1 MILPGS
7 TPIRVRPPSFFRRCV
22 EFALLVSAVLLLVP
36 ITSNALPMLFKDGV
50 LPFKPRDYKL
60 TFSALTL
67 ILVILNRPALCLP
80 ALALLTIPLV
90 RFLDAG
96 VLQRF
101 ITQLFFDDHETY
113 VLNLGSDLLDTLT
126 AILCLS
132 TPIGKR
138 IGLAVVTGTAL
149 VAVGSV
155 IYEFMGYAE
164 WTNIPGRVSGLLGD
178 ANAPGIVL
186 SLCIG
191 VMLTLSNRFW
201 WNIGFIAF
209 CEIGNAMTLSRSGTM
224 GIACLTVCYILANLR
239 QRAVSLI
246 LICIVA
252 VPLAGAGIAWLGADT
267 ERRGAIRDDNAKS
280 RVEAI
285 YELDYEKL
293 WSGER
298 AKDLLDG
305 WEAVM
310 ERPITGFGT
319 GSGTFWW
326 KPHNEVVSLWVD
338 LGLLGPILYCSMLG
352 YLLWRSLRT
361 GLRGFFCLIPVFFF
375 IPFSQVLVE
384 LPSYWIAAA
393 VAALVTSP
401 QRFRLTLGL
410 GSLRRAKP
418 APSPSRALVP
428 VPAPVRVSAPVPA
441 PTPEPTTQSS
451 YS

>member
-7 TPIRVRPPSFFRRCV
+7 ASKPALARPPSLWRRLLQW
-22 EFALLVSAVLLLVP
+22 ALLISAVLMLVP
-36 ITSNALPMLFKDGV
+36 VTSNALPMLFKDGV

-60 TFSALTL
+60 TLSAITL

-80 ALALLTIPLV
+80 ALALLLIPLV

-101 ITQLFFDDHETY
+101 LTQSYFEDHETY
-113 VLNLGSDLLDTLT
+113 VLNLGSDLLDAMI
-126 AILCLS
+126 AILCLC

-138 IGLAVVTGTAL
+138 IALAVVTGTAL

-178 ANAPGIVL
+178 ANGPGIVL

-201 WNIGFIAF
+201 WNMAFIVF

-246 LICIVA
+246 LIAIVA
-252 VPLAGAGIAWLGADT
+252 IPLAGAGVAWLGQDT
-267 ERRGAIRDDNAKS
+267 ERKGAIRDDNAKS

-285 YELDYEKL
+285 YELDFEKL

-305 WEAVM
+305 WEAVT
-310 ERPITGFGT
+310 ERPITGYGT
-319 GSGTFWW
+319 GAGTFWW
-326 KPHNEVVSLWVD
+326 RPHNEVVSLWVD
-338 LGLLGPILYCSMLG
+338 LGLLGPLLYCSMLG
-352 YLLWRSLRT
+352 YLLWRCVRS

-384 LPSYWIAAA
+384 LPSYWITAA

-410 GSLRRAKP
+410 RAAQR
-418 APSPSRALVP
+418 APLS
-428 VPAPVRVSAPVPA
+428 SAPPRSL
-441 PTPEPTTQSS
+441 TTTQSS
-451 YS
+451 YA

>member
-1 MILPGS
+1 MILPG
-7 TPIRVRPPSFFRRCV
+7 PIAAPAQPLSLGRRLLQ
-22 EFALLVSAVLLLVP
+22 FALLVSAVLMLVP
-36 ITSNALPMLFKDGV
+36 VTSNALPMLFKDGD

-60 TFSALTL
+60 TLSALTL
-67 ILVILNRPALCLP
+67 ILVMLNRPALCVP
-80 ALALLTIPLV
+80 ALALLIIPIV

-101 ITQLFFDDHETY
+101 ITQAFFDDHETY
-113 VLNLGSDLLDTLT
+113 VLNLGSDLLDALT
-126 AILCLS
+126 AILCLC

-138 IGLAVVTGTAL
+138 IALWVVTLTAV

-155 IYEFMGYAE
+155 AYEYAGYAE
-164 WTNIPGRVSGLLGD
+164 WTNIPGRASGLLGD

-201 WNIGFIAF
+201 WNIAFIVF
-209 CEIGNAMTLSRSGTM
+209 CELGNAMTLSRSGTM
-224 GIACLTVCYILANLR
+224 GIALITVCYILANLR
-239 QRAVSLI
+239 QRAVALI
-246 LICIVA
+246 MLAVVA

-285 YELDYEKL
+285 YEFDYEKL
-293 WSGER
+293 WSDER

-305 WEAVM
+305 WEAVT
-310 ERPITGFGT
+310 ERPITGYGT
-319 GSGTFWW
+319 GAGTFWW
-326 KPHNEVVSLWVD
+326 RPHNEVVSLWVD

-352 YLLWRSLRT
+352 YLLWRCVRS
-361 GLRGFFCLIPVFFF
+361 GLRGFYCIIPVFFF

-384 LPSYWIAAA
+384 LPIYWITAA

-410 GSLRRAKP
+410 GTLRRRTSEP
-418 APSPSRALVP
+418 ATNA
-428 VPAPVRVSAPVPA
+428 
-441 PTPEPTTQSS
+441 QSS
-451 YS
+451 YA